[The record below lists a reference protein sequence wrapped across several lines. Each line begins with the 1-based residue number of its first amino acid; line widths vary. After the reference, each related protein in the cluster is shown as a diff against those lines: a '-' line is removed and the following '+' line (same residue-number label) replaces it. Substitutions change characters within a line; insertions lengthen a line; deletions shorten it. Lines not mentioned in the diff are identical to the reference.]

1 MTAASWTHPS
11 DTAAAVELLERALS
25 YTRAG
30 LVQCP
35 QADPHAR
42 TPCRRWDLSA
52 LLAHMEESLDA
63 IVEMATGSLALVP
76 GPGPADGGLTGRVE
90 RLQLKACALLA
101 TWSHETTAAASGSVL
116 VHDRPAPT
124 PLLMT
129 AASLEIA
136 VHGWDVHRAVGSG
149 RPFPEELARALLP
162 VVPHV
167 VDPRH
172 FASPIPSSPDSGP
185 GQALLGLVGRTGPD
199 R

>member
-42 TPCRRWDLSA
+42 TPCAHWDLSA

-76 GPGPADGGLTGRVE
+76 GAGDGVAGRVE
-90 RLQLKACALLA
+90 RLQRKACALLG
-101 TWSHETTAAASGSVL
+101 TWSHETTAAETGSVL
-116 VHDRPAPT
+116 VHDRSAPT
-124 PLLMT
+124 PLLLT

-136 VHGWDVHRAVGSG
+136 VHGWDVHRAVGSD
-149 RPFPEELARALLP
+149 RPLPEALARDLLP

-172 FASPIPSSPDSGP
+172 FASPIPP
-185 GQALLGLVGRTGPD
+185 GAGTSASAALLGLVGRTGPD